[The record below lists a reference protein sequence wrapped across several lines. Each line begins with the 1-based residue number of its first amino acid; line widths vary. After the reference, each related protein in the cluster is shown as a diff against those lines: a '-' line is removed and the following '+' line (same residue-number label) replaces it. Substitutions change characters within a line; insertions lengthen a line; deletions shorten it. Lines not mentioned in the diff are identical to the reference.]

1 MTQTDSTWTHWQPK
15 TDRRVKRMAN
25 TDRINRVTLL
35 QKIINRKKNVS
46 YLEIGVLAGDTFLRI
61 KARHKWGVDPD
72 FGIEPVKKAR
82 YYLKN
87 LFNVFNRYYQM
98 ESNTFFDTHRELL
111 SRFGLDVVFIDGLH
125 TFAQSLTDVQSALQ
139 YLNKNGVIML
149 HDCNPPSEVAAIPA
163 RSIQEIQKL
172 NPPGFTGTWN
182 GDVWKTI
189 AYLRATRN
197 DLHIFVIDCD
207 FGLGVITRGT
217 PENTLK
223 YSAEE
228 VENLS
233 YRDLSHNRKSI
244 LNLKDVVYLETFLN
258 TLETRR

>member
-1 MTQTDSTWTHWQPK
+1 MAG
-15 TDRRVKRMAN
+15 TDRVS
-25 TDRINRVTLL
+25 RVTLL

-72 FGIEPVKKAR
+72 FGISPVKKTR

-87 LFNVFNRYYQM
+87 FFNIFNRYYRV
-98 ESNTFFDTHRELL
+98 ESNTFFDTHGALL

-125 TFAQSLTDVQSALQ
+125 TFAQSLTDVQNALQ

-163 RSIQEIQKL
+163 RSIREIQEL
-172 NPPGFTGTWN
+172 NPLGFTGTWN

-189 AYLRATRN
+189 ACLRATRK

-207 FGLGVITRGT
+207 FGLGIITRGT
-217 PENTLK
+217 PENMLE

-228 VENLS
+228 VDNLS
-233 YRDLSHNRKSI
+233 YSDLSDNRQSI
-244 LNLKDVVYLETFLN
+244 LNLKDVNYLEEFLN
-258 TLETRR
+258 TI

>member
-1 MTQTDSTWTHWQPK
+1 
-15 TDRRVKRMAN
+15 MAN
-25 TDRINRVTLL
+25 TDRMNRVTLL
-35 QKIINRKKNVS
+35 QQIINREKDVS

-72 FGIEPVKKAR
+72 FGISPVKKAR

-87 LFNVFNRYYQM
+87 FFNIFNRYYRM
-98 ESNTFFDTHRELL
+98 ESNTFFDTHRALL
-111 SRFGLDVVFIDGLH
+111 SRFGLDIVFIDGLH
-125 TFAQSLTDVQSALQ
+125 TFAQSLTDVQSSLQ

-163 RSIQEIQKL
+163 RSIREIQEL

-182 GDVWKTI
+182 GDVWKTV
-189 AYLRATRN
+189 AYLRATRK

-207 FGLGVITRGT
+207 FGLGIITRGT
-217 PENTLK
+217 PEHMLE

-233 YRDLSHNRKSI
+233 YRDLSHNRQSI
-244 LNLKDVVYLETFLN
+244 LNLKDANYLEVFLN
-258 TLETRR
+258 TI